1 MNTGTKERRASAR
14 GRTLGARPLVPL
26 GRLPKGL
33 AVRAKPPAAATAEM
47 DIHPVNKNLVGY
59 QAAKIAAFGSS
70 YSQNRVHPEK
80 TANYAQT
87 QGSP

>member
-1 MNTGTKERRASAR
+1 
-14 GRTLGARPLVPL
+14 
-26 GRLPKGL
+26 
-33 AVRAKPPAAATAEM
+33 M